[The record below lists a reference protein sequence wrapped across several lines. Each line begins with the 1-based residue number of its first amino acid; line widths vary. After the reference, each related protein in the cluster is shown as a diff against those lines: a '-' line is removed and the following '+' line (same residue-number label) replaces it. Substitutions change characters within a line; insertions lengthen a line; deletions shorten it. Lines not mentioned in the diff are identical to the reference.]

1 MLQAIKEDLY
11 RWYGKNELSF
21 VERVKANNIPQIRF
35 MNMKRKV
42 DYYRENNRALYLICS
57 LIYKNYKIKYGV
69 DMPAKLRIGK
79 GVIIEH
85 LGGITINPDVVI
97 GNNICIYNGVTIGV
111 EKRGKRVGCPVIG
124 DEVWIGANSVV
135 VGGIKVGN
143 NVLIA
148 PGSFVNFDVPDN
160 SIVIGNPGKVIERMD
175 ATEGYIINLI

>member
-1 MLQAIKEDLY
+1 M
-11 RWYGKNELSF
+11 
-21 VERVKANNIPQIRF
+21 
-35 MNMKRKV
+35 
-42 DYYRENNRALYLICS
+42 
-57 LIYKNYKIKYGV
+57 
-69 DMPAKLRIGK
+69 
-79 GVIIEH
+79 
-85 LGGITINPDVVI
+85 
-97 GNNICIYNGVTIGV
+97 